1 VHPLGGY
8 PKSFEWRRTWI
19 YYSGSARW
27 EQMYLRWKTKWLQL
41 EWVKNPKG
49 FGFYL

>member
-1 VHPLGGY
+1 VAARLDLLRRQQALGMD
-8 PKSFEWRRTWI
+8 SLQDATE
-19 YYSGSARW
+19 
-27 EQMYLRWKTKWLQL
+27 WLQL

>member
-1 VHPLGGY
+1 VAAHLDLLRRQQALGVDLL
-8 PKSFEWRRTWI
+8 
-19 YYSGSARW
+19 
-27 EQMYLRWKTKWLQL
+27 QMETEWLQL

>member
-1 VHPLGGY
+1 VAAHLNLLRRQQALGVDLL
-8 PKSFEWRRTWI
+8 
-19 YYSGSARW
+19 
-27 EQMYLRWKTKWLQL
+27 QMQMEWLQL